1 MKLKAEQQARAVIP
15 TASMA
20 DIAFLL
26 IIFFMLTFTI
36 EVDRTQVTLPE
47 TMIRNEV
54 PKQSAVISVDEKGQV
69 RVSSGEEMSVPVPDV
84 ADVLSFAAGIVQT
97 EPDKTFV
104 IKADKETQYRIVDG
118 IIDALKQAKVR
129 DVYLLSQ
136 QETID
141 NSGS

>member
-1 MKLKAEQQARAVIP
+1 MKLAASQRTKAVIP

-47 TMIRNEV
+47 TLIRNEV
-54 PKQSAVISVDEKGQV
+54 PKQSALISVDRKGQI
-69 RVSSGEEMSVPVPDV
+69 RVSSGEETSVPVPSEE
-84 ADVLSFAAGIVQT
+84 DVLSFAAGIVQT
-97 EPDKTFV
+97 EPTKTFV
-104 IKADKETQYRIVDG
+104 IKADEETPYRIIDG
-118 IIDALKQAKVR
+118 IIDSLKQAKVR

-136 QETID
+136 QETVD
-141 NSGS
+141 SAG

>member
-1 MKLKAEQQARAVIP
+1 MKLQPQQQTKAVIP

-36 EVDRTQVTLPE
+36 EVDRTQVSLPQ

-54 PKQSAVISVDEKGQV
+54 PKQSALISVDPAGQI
-69 RVSSGEEMSVPVPDV
+69 RVSSGEEMSVPVPSEE
-84 ADVLSFAAGIVQT
+84 DVLSFAAGIVQT
-97 EPDKTFV
+97 DPTKTFV
-104 IKADKETQYRIVDG
+104 IKADQTTPYRVVDG

-136 QETID
+136 QETVD
-141 NSGS
+141 STG

>member
-1 MKLKAEQQARAVIP
+1 MKLQPQQQTKAVIP

-36 EVDRTQVTLPE
+36 EVDRTQVALPQ

-54 PKQSAVISVDEKGQV
+54 PKKSALISVDPAGQI
-69 RVSSGEEMSVPVPDV
+69 RVSSGEEMSVPVPSEE
-84 ADVLSFAAGIVQT
+84 DVLSFAAGIVQT
-97 EPDKTFV
+97 DPTRTFV
-104 IKADKETQYRIVDG
+104 IKADKQTQYRIVDG

-136 QETID
+136 QETVD
-141 NSGS
+141 SAG